1 MKVSQLKNLIKEAV
15 KEAIQEEL
23 GTMQTASPVQEVKKA
38 TPPPPPPVAPS
49 KTGNPMLDAIN
60 ETKYSMT
67 TDEYR
72 TMVSANSSMVQAPGL
87 GMQSHAAPSG
97 PQPGLDLSQLD
108 FAKNAG
114 AIFKKSN
121 ELDKAKHGL

>member
-1 MKVSQLKNLIKEAV
+1 MKVSQLKTLIKEAV

-23 GTMQTASPVQEVKKA
+23 GSMQQAAPVQEVKKA
-38 TPPPPPPVAPS
+38 TPPPPAPAAPT
-49 KTGNPMLDAIN
+49 KTGNSLLDAIN
-60 ETKYSMT
+60 ETKHSMT
-67 TDEYR
+67 TEEYR
-72 TMVSANSSMVQAPGL
+72 TMVNANSSMVQAPGL
-87 GMQSHAAPSG
+87 GMQPQGMPSG

-108 FAKNAG
+108 FTKNAG

>member
-1 MKVSQLKNLIKEAV
+1 MKVSQLKTLIKEAV

-23 GTMQTASPVQEVKKA
+23 GSMQQAAPVQEVKR
-38 TPPPPPPVAPS
+38 APAPAMPT
-49 KTGNPMLDAIN
+49 KTGNAMQDILN
-60 ETKYSMT
+60 ETRANMT
-67 TDEYR
+67 QEEYR
-72 TMVSANSSMVQAPGL
+72 TMINADSSMAQGGLRMQA
-87 GMQSHAAPSG
+87 G

-114 AIFKKSN
+114 AIFKKAN

>member
-1 MKVSQLKNLIKEAV
+1 MKVSQLKTLIKEAV
-15 KEAIQEEL
+15 REAIQEEL
-23 GTMQTASPVQEVKKA
+23 GSMQQAAPVQEVKKA
-38 TPPPPPPVAPS
+38 TPPPPPPAAPT
-49 KTGNPMLDAIN
+49 KTGNSLLDALN
-60 ETKYSMT
+60 ETKHTFT

-72 TMVSANSSMVQAPGL
+72 TMVNANSSMVSAPGL
-87 GMQSHAAPSG
+87 GMQSPSG

-108 FAKNAG
+108 FTKNAG